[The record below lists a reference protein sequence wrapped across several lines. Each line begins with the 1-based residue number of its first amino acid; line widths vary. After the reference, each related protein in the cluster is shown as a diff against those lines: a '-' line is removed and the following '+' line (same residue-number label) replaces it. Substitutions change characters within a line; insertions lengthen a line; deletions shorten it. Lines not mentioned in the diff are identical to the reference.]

1 MATSYFPCRV
11 CGQST
16 EGVDAYVVCAACAAE
31 YERRAG
37 ERLGEAGLS
46 PQAPSS
52 APAHLPLTAGEVEAR
67 LRKLLDDW

>member
-16 EGVDAYVVCAACAAE
+16 VGVDVYVVCAACAAE
-31 YERRAG
+31 WEQRAG
-37 ERLGEAGLS
+37 QRLGEEGLS
-46 PQAPSS
+46 PEFPLAGQT
-52 APAHLPLTAGEVEAR
+52 HLPLTSSEVEAR